1 MSSGV
6 YSTQGKT
13 LMFRAESALGTGAGT
28 LQNVRF
34 TEGTFPTDSRILVA
48 NPNGGHA
55 HSFDVDDH
63 GIPIEMYREGAI
75 SFTTEIRGPATPGDK
90 PPVVSFME
98 AAGCTATDM
107 TGDTTVAGV
116 PAVDSVEFT
125 DDYGDEG
132 LCAAVELANSKYFP
146 MLIGSYATSTATPGM
161 DLPSAPSASDIIAN
175 MYTVI
180 PTTGALAATDTLELV
195 VNTRGTQS
203 SGQDLSFR
211 YNACACSGI
220 GEMSFK
226 YGEAPK
232 MAFTFNFG
240 KMVEESD
247 AIAEEAFYD
256 SAKMAVIDDNFEAA
270 YATWDPA
277 GGITRNVFHML
288 ECSFTWGFKTI
299 PIMASGG
306 GSVAGLQGYIQ
317 VADPNPK
324 LTVTGLYDTSW
335 QTLLQDENDAYK
347 YFHFIQPC
355 TFDEGNEAA
364 FGLWLPKCRLAADAP
379 VSHDFVGGEFIKST
393 TTWDVSVADWTDA
406 GSKLDSNIKVAP
418 WYFGVLHGTMD

>member
-1 MSSGV
+1 M
-6 YSTQGKT
+6 YRT
-13 LMFRAESALGTGAGT
+13 ESALGTGNGT
-28 LQNVRF
+28 LQNIRF

-63 GIPIEMYREGAI
+63 GIPIEMYREGAL
-75 SFTTEIRGPATPGDK
+75 SFSTEIRGPATPGNK
-90 PPVVSFME
+90 PPIVTLME
-98 AAGCTATDM
+98 SAGCTATALS
-107 TGDTTVAGV
+107 GDTTVAGV
-116 PAVDSVEFT
+116 PAVDSIELT
-125 DDYGDEG
+125 DDYGGFG
-132 LCAAVELANSKYFP
+132 LACAVELANSKYFP
-146 MLIGSYATSTATPGM
+146 VLSADYGASTITPTM
-161 DLPSAPSASDIIAN
+161 DLPSAPSASDTVAN
-175 MYTVI
+175 MYCVV

-211 YNACACSGI
+211 YNACSCSGI
-220 GEMSFK
+220 GELSFK

-232 MAFTFNFG
+232 LAFTFNVG
-240 KMVEESD
+240 KLVEESD
-247 AIAEEAFYD
+247 AIAEESFYD
-256 SAKMAVIDDNFEAA
+256 SAKMAVINDDFEAA

-317 VADPNPK
+317 VADPNAK

-347 YFHFIQPC
+347 YFHFVQPAV
-355 TFDEGNEAA
+355 FDEGNESA
-364 FGLWLPKCRLAADAP
+364 FALWLPKCRLAADAP

-393 TTWDVSVADWTDA
+393 TTWDVSVADFTNV
-406 GSKLDSNIKVAP
+406 GGKIDSNAATAP